1 MIRNC
6 LSSVDG
12 LNMTMQKQPDLPP
25 VDMAELKRVSAR
37 LGADPM
43 LVQSAG
49 GNTSV
54 KHDDVMWIKASGTLL
69 EDAEEKNI
77 FVPVDLPRMRD
88 CISRADPLADQPKLF
103 LADPRYTLRP
113 SIETSL
119 HAIFSQR
126 IVLHV
131 HCIHTLAH
139 AVRTDALDLL
149 RKPLEGL
156 DWVLVPYVKPGA
168 ELAKTVADALTPD
181 TDIVIMA
188 NHGLLVAGD
197 TVEQAYRR
205 VLDVH
210 RRLSVE
216 PAFTCKPGLNQLIKM
231 VEGSAYQLPEHEPV
245 HQLALEAY
253 RVQQAEK
260 GSLYPDHVIFCGVA
274 VTVLKTGDTLTDL
287 EHRCKAIDSPSPVF
301 VLVPEVGVVVRQD
314 ASNGATALMQCLADV
329 LVRVPEQAPLHYL
342 SDVQNA
348 ELLNWDAEK
357 YRQSLNV

>member
-1 MIRNC
+1 
-6 LSSVDG
+6 
-12 LNMTMQKQPDLPP
+12 MQNQLDLPP

-49 GNTSV
+49 GNTSI

-69 EDAEEKNI
+69 EEAEERDI
-77 FVPVDLPRMRD
+77 FVPVDLPRLRD
-88 CISRADPLADQPKLF
+88 CVSREDPLADQPKEF
-103 LADPRYTLRP
+103 LADTGYTSRP

-139 AVRTDALDLL
+139 AVRTDAMDLL
-149 RKPLEGL
+149 HEPLEGL
-156 DWVLVPYVKPGA
+156 DWVMVPYVKPGA

-181 TDIVIMA
+181 TSIVILA

-197 TVEQAYRR
+197 TMEQSYQR

-210 RRLSVE
+210 RRLRVE
-216 PAFTCKPGLNQLIKM
+216 PAISREPDLKQLMKM
-231 VEGSAYQLPEHEPV
+231 VVGSAYQLPQHEPV

-274 VTVLKTGDTLTDL
+274 VTVLGSGDTLTDL
-287 EHRCKAIDSPSPVF
+287 EHRCRVNDRPLPVF

-314 ASNGATALMQCLADV
+314 ASSGARALMQCLADV
-329 LVRVPEQAPLHYL
+329 LVRVPEKAPLNYL
-342 SDVQNA
+342 SDAQNA

>member
-1 MIRNC
+1 
-6 LSSVDG
+6 
-12 LNMTMQKQPDLPP
+12 MTLRKQLELPP
-25 VDMAELKRVSAR
+25 ADMAELKRVSAR

-54 KHDDVMWIKASGTLL
+54 KHGDVMWIKASGTLL
-69 EDAEEKNI
+69 EEAEEKDI

-88 CISRADPLADQPKLF
+88 CVSIEDPMADQPKEF
-103 LADPRYTLRP
+103 LLDPGCTLRP

-119 HAIFSQR
+119 HAIFTQR

-131 HCIHTLAH
+131 HCIHTLAY
-139 AVRTDALDLL
+139 AVRTDAMDLL
-149 RKPLEGL
+149 QAPLQGL
-156 DWVLVPYVKPGA
+156 QWVMVPYVKPGA

-181 TDIVIMA
+181 TNIVILA

-197 TVEQAYRR
+197 TVEQTLVR

-210 RRLSVE
+210 QRLGIDPVTPRE
-216 PAFTCKPGLNQLIKM
+216 PRLEQLAQM
-231 VEGSAYQLPEHEPV
+231 VVGSAYQLPEHAQV
-245 HQLALEAY
+245 HQLALEDY
-253 RVQQAEK
+253 RIRQAQT

-274 VTVLKTGDTLTDL
+274 VTVLASGDSLADL
-287 EHRCKAIDSPSPVF
+287 KQRCRASDHPIPVF
-301 VLVPEVGVVVRQD
+301 VLIPGAGVVVRKD
-314 ASNGATALMQCLADV
+314 ASSGARALMRCLVDV
-329 LVRVPEQAPLHYL
+329 LLRVPAEASLHYL
-342 SDVQNA
+342 SSEQDA